1 MRVLFVTP
9 WLAFGGAERQTITLS
24 NRLAERGHDCHL
36 VYVKNEPGQLERL
49 RGAASVQ
56 CLEAQRYLDRKAL
69 ARLRQSIERINPTHI
84 VAMNQYALFYAWLGK
99 RLAGSAA
106 PLTVTFHTT
115 VMLTLKEKLQLVYYR
130 PLFRSAE
137 CLVYVCEGQR
147 RYWTERNLYGRRTE
161 VIYNGI
167 DLQQWTPVSDEARGC
182 MRRAL
187 DFAPQDLVI
196 GISAVLRPE
205 KNHIQLVEAIAALR
219 KRGLP
224 ARALL
229 IGDGPTRPAVEA
241 RARSLGI
248 AEHVLITGFQKDVR
262 PLVGAC
268 DTMVLCSTAVET
280 FSMAALEAMALA
292 RPVVQSE
299 MGGAAEMTQPGEN
312 GYLFPVGDT
321 KALIQRLASL
331 ADPEA
336 RSRMGRAARAS
347 VERNFSERTMV
358 ERYELMLQEL
368 ETERN
373 ARANIRRPAGAH

>member
-49 RGAASVQ
+49 HGAASVQ
-56 CLEAQRYLDRKAL
+56 CLEAQRYLDRQAL
-69 ARLRQSIERINPTHI
+69 ARLKRSIERINPTHI
-84 VAMNQYALFYAWLGK
+84 VAMNQYALLYAWLGK
-99 RLAGSAA
+99 RLAASTA
-106 PLTVTFHTT
+106 PLTVTFH
-115 VMLTLKEKLQLVYYR
+115 VSVVRTLKEKLQLVYYR
-130 PLFRSAE
+130 PLFRSAD
-137 CLVYVCEGQR
+137 CLVFVCEGQR
-147 RYWTERNLYGRRTE
+147 RYWTERNLYGRRTD

-167 DLQQWTPVSDEARGC
+167 DLKHLTPVSEEARGC

-187 DFAPQDLVI
+187 DFAPHDLVV

-205 KNHIQLVEAIAALR
+205 KNHVQLVEAIAALR
-219 KRGLP
+219 KRGLR
-224 ARALL
+224 ARALM
-229 IGDGPTRPAVEA
+229 IGDGPMRAAVEG

-248 AEHVLITGFQKDVR
+248 AEHVLITGLQKDVR

-268 DTMVLCSTAVET
+268 DTMVLCSTAGET

-299 MGGAAEMTQPGEN
+299 IGGAAEMTQPGET

-321 KALIQRLASL
+321 RALIQRLAAL

-336 RSRMGRAARAS
+336 RNRMGRAARAS
-347 VERNFSERTMV
+347 VERSFSERTMV